1 VTHPTI
7 SEQLIK
13 IKQADLQLREK
24 LNVEGRLSSG
34 YNPEMRAVHE
44 ANADILGLIIDEIS
58 YPTIDKVGED
68 GSDAA
73 WLIIQHAISRP
84 NFMKKCLL
92 LLETAVIERQA
103 KPIHLAYLSDRI
115 ASFQEL
121 PQLYG
126 TQFDWDENGIMKPKP
141 YDDVNKVNERRSEIG
156 LNSLEEQIEI
166 IREQSSQEN
175 ESPPDDYLQRKK
187 AYDKWRKEVGWI

>member
-1 VTHPTI
+1 MTHPTI

-13 IKQADLQLREK
+13 MKEADLQLREK
-24 LNVEGRLSSG
+24 LSVEGRLSSG
-34 YNPEMRAVHE
+34 YNPEMCAVHE

-92 LLETAVIERQA
+92 LLDAAVIERQA

-115 ASFQEL
+115 ASFQDL